1 MCAATATATA
11 AGSFPGPTVVSHS
24 DHQTHSESSQSGKP
38 SSWQV
43 LTYERLVSSSS
54 ASISLGK
61 AAAASSNQNRP
72 IILRVNHPRL
82 QPIIAF
88 PITVCRTAP
97 PPVSHLPKHLPFRNA
112 DTRSLETALSPNL
125 RLPDPFDQ
133 RGVRSLF
140 ASMSRSLLIC

>member
-1 MCAATATATA
+1 MRTPRFIIL
-11 AGSFPGPTVVSHS
+11 SP
-24 DHQTHSESSQSGKP
+24 
-38 SSWQV
+38 
-43 LTYERLVSSSS
+43 
-54 ASISLGK
+54 ISLGK
-61 AAAASSNQNRP
+61 TVAAPSNQNRA
-72 IILRVNHPRL
+72 ILLRVGHPRL

-88 PITVCRTAP
+88 LITVCCTAP

-133 RGVRSLF
+133 RGVRFLF